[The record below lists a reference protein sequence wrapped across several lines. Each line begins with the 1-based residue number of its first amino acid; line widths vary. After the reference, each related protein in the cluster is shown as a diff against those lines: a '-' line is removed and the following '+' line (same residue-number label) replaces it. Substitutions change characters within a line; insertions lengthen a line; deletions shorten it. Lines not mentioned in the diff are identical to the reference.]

1 MAADADLVCWMFCFV
16 LWSPSYSIILGSGII
31 PGSMEA
37 LSPQFTLFLTVTA
50 VIGVVLGWAI
60 GALQAKGRIQRMT
73 DDWQLKLD
81 NFVRQ
86 RDRLTTET
94 ASLRTTIEQQ
104 QGTIHRADLAVAK
117 NQTELESSRE
127 RAKQLSKDIFTLRS
141 EREDFKTRVGEIQN
155 QMLMTR
161 RQSVELQT
169 EFIKSREFYKGEL
182 TKSFGRRKDVEEKLQ
197 NARAEMESFTNLL
210 ESSQS
215 EHDSV
220 NKMLASAQKRLSQ
233 MDILEQDVIRL
244 EAENAQLNHDATLTK
259 QEIETLQRD
268 VAELDEL
275 KVQNKELAE
284 VLKSMENSRK
294 QYETD
299 AKRYRVHADHAEKKS
314 ETLRLKL
321 DDVEQN
327 FLEIEKQQRDAL
339 KQARKAD
346 DTSKLNG
353 SKKRK
358 LKKDNLQEIVGIGKV
373 FEHALNELGVY
384 TFAQIA
390 AFDIGDVARV
400 NTALKECKGRME
412 QDDWI
417 GQAKELHFKKYGNSE
432 VA

>member
-1 MAADADLVCWMFCFV
+1 
-16 LWSPSYSIILGSGII
+16 
-31 PGSMEA
+31 MEA

>member
-1 MAADADLVCWMFCFV
+1 
-16 LWSPSYSIILGSGII
+16 
-31 PGSMEA
+31 MEA

-50 VIGVVLGWAI
+50 VVGVVLGWAI
-60 GALQAKGRIQRMT
+60 GALQAKGRIRRMT

-104 QGTIHRADLAVAK
+104 QGSIHRAELAVAK
-117 NQTELESSRE
+117 NHTELESSRE

-155 QMLMTR
+155 QMIMTKQ
-161 RQSVELQT
+161 QSQELQS
-169 EFIKSREFYKGEL
+169 EFIKSREFYKDEL
-182 TKSFGRRKDVEEKLQ
+182 TKSFERRKDVEEKLQ
-197 NARAEMESFTNLL
+197 SARAELESFTNLL

-244 EAENAQLNHDATLTK
+244 EAENAQLNHDATLVK

-268 VAELDEL
+268 VAELEEL
-275 KVQNKELAE
+275 RVQNKELAE
-284 VLKSMENSRK
+284 VLKSMESSRK

-299 AKRYRVHADHAEKKS
+299 AKRYRKHADNSEKKS

-321 DDVEQN
+321 DDVEKN

-339 KQARKAD
+339 KEVRKAD
-346 DTSKLNG
+346 KPSRLNDG
-353 SKKRK
+353 KKRK
-358 LKKDNLQEIVGIGKV
+358 LRKDNLQEIVGIGKV

-390 AFDIGDVARV
+390 AFDISDVARV
-400 NTALKECKGRME
+400 NSALKECKGRME

-417 GQAKELHFKKYGNSE
+417 GQAKELQFKKYGKSE